1 MQTTFSNG
9 LGVSFFGKGVTP
21 GMPAHVAN
29 GGTRTIGG
37 TIDKSNTNIAKF
49 GCALFVNPAK
59 PSNFIVGP
67 TVSATLFRGI
77 LMNRN
82 MVNQQ
87 MPAHADY
94 ILNETP
100 ADAFYQGAIYVA
112 IEGTVKVGD
121 KVYAKADGSLT
132 NVSSS
137 NTAINGIVKEYDPST
152 NLYLVYFDGQ
162 F

>member
-9 LGVSFFGKGVTP
+9 LGVSFFGKGITP

-29 GGTRTIGG
+29 GGTRTVGG

-49 GCALFVNPAK
+49 GCALFVDPAK

-67 TVSATLFRGI
+67 TVSAILFRGI

-100 ADAFYQGAIYVA
+100 ADALYQGAIYVA

-121 KVYAKADGSLT
+121 KVYAKSDGSLT
-132 NVSSS
+132 NVESS

>member
-9 LGVSFFGKGVTP
+9 LGVSFFGKGISP

-49 GCALFVNPAK
+49 GCALFVDPAK

-100 ADAFYQGAIYVA
+100 ADALYQGAIYVE

-121 KVYAKADGSLT
+121 AVYAKTDGSLT

-152 NLYLVYFDGQ
+152 KLYLVYFDGQ